1 MITAAMKREPEK
13 RLEVWT
19 GKAFKTQ
26 AIKYYA
32 QWVALDDVC
41 GTYMGKIQETQSDL
55 YRYLTENPTLEEAR
69 KNVRDL
75 ASTVRKELEKEQNA
89 IMVKDS
95 ADEEEIKKLQASVSD
110 A

>member
-1 MITAAMKREPEK
+1 MKREPEE
-13 RLEVWT
+13 RLKLWT
-19 GKAFKTQ
+19 NKAFKTQ

-41 GTYMGKIQETQSDL
+41 GTYMGQIQETQTDL

-75 ASTVRKELEKEQNA
+75 ASSFRMELEKAQDA
-89 IMVKDS
+89 IMVEDS
-95 ADEEEIKKLQASVSD
+95 AYEEEMKKLQASVSD